1 MPSIASRISCPTDLP
16 NLHSCRQLPIRG
28 VADMRIHITSTAFI
42 LSVTTAACT
51 TTKVMPGA
59 ADSHDH
65 AAVATGAAAPQSS
78 ALPADASGAPGR
90 LSASPRH
97 GEWAMI
103 HTGTGDSIR
112 AWVVYPER
120 STRAP
125 VVLVV
130 HEIFGL
136 SSWVRGVADQLAAD
150 GFIAIAPDLLTMKNL
165 PDGPDSVLAPLA
177 TAAIRTLDPARVQR
191 QLDAVAQYGVS
202 LPAAEKKYGIVGFC
216 WGGGISFAHAVHSPS
231 LGASV
236 VYYGT
241 SPPTAD
247 LAAVRAPV
255 LGLYGGSDARVDATI
270 PAADSA
276 LHALG
281 RTYEHTIYPGAG
293 HGFLRQQAGMEGAN
307 LAAARAAWPA
317 TIAWFRKYLGS

>member
-1 MPSIASRISCPTDLP
+1 MSRQHAAPALLT
-16 NLHSCRQLPIRG
+16 
-28 VADMRIHITSTAFI
+28 M
-42 LSVTTAACT
+42 LSSAVLACT
-51 TTKVMPGA
+51 SNQMVPAAGTHSA
-59 ADSHDH
+59 ADH
-65 AAVATGAAAPQSS
+65 
-78 ALPADASGAPGR
+78 LPASVSGAVPQTQGVPPDAAGAMAR

-103 HTGTGDSIR
+103 RTAEGDSIR

-120 STRAP
+120 STKAP
-125 VVLVV
+125 VIVVV

-136 SSWVRGVADQLAAD
+136 SSWIRSVADQLAAD

-191 QLDAVAQYGVS
+191 QLDAVAQYGMS

-216 WGGGISFAHAVHSPS
+216 WGGGISFANAVHSPS

-236 VYYGT
+236 VYYGV

-247 LAAVRAPV
+247 LASIHAPV

-270 PAADSA
+270 PPADTA
-276 LHALG
+276 MRALG
-281 RTYEHTIYPGAG
+281 RTYEHVIYPGAG
-293 HGFLRQQAGMEGAN
+293 HGFLRQQSGMDGAN
-307 LAAARAAWPA
+307 LSAARTAWPA
-317 TIAWFRKYLGS
+317 TVAWFRKYLGS

>member
-1 MPSIASRISCPTDLP
+1 MNHYTHPARCASVVSLIAIACTSSQVVPAADTHD
-16 NLHSCRQLPIRG
+16 HEMSSSAAVSASAQSQQLPP
-28 VADMRIHITSTAFI
+28 D
-42 LSVTTAACT
+42 AA
-51 TTKVMPGA
+51 GA
-59 ADSHDH
+59 A
-65 AAVATGAAAPQSS
+65 T
-78 ALPADASGAPGR
+78 R

-103 HTGTGDSIR
+103 RSGDGDSVR

-120 STRAP
+120 STKAP

-177 TAAIRTLDPARVQR
+177 TAAIRTLDPGSVQK
-191 QLDAVAQYGVS
+191 QLDAVAQYGMS
-202 LPAAEKKYGIVGFC
+202 LPAAEKRYGIVGFC
-216 WGGGISFAHAVHSPS
+216 WGGGVSFAHAVHSPS

-241 SPPTAD
+241 SPKTSE
-247 LAAVRAPV
+247 LSSVRAPV
-255 LGLYGGSDARVDATI
+255 LGLYGGSDTRVDATI

-276 LHALG
+276 LRALG
-281 RTYEHTIYPGAG
+281 RTYTYTIYPGAG
-293 HGFLRQQAGMEGAN
+293 HGFLRQQTGMDGAN
-307 LAAARAAWPA
+307 MTAARAAWPA